1 MRKVYVLE
9 RDLLFALT
17 NQMKETAHY
26 LDLKTGDVIPVF
38 SFNRDEILARVR
50 ANPEQYVRLVP
61 QTRGQGIEMINRFIE
76 TVSRADLKA
85 KLKAAVKEGRIF
97 SRFRSVLETEP
108 EELRR
113 WQQFRVMV
121 LTESL
126 KQKLQKMNLELVLI
140 GDDAAGTT
148 CVPIPEDEPDEE

>member
-26 LDLKTGDVIPVF
+26 LDLETGDVIPVF

-50 ANPEQYVRLVP
+50 ANPEKYVRLVP
-61 QTRGQGIEMINRFIE
+61 QTRSQGIEMIHRFIE
-76 TVSRADLKA
+76 TVSRSDLKA
-85 KLKAAVKEGRIF
+85 KLRAAVKEGRVF
-97 SRFRSVLETEP
+97 SQFRSVLENEP

-121 LTESL
+121 LTEPL
-126 KQKLQKMNLELVLI
+126 KQKLQKRDLELILVP
-140 GDDAAGTT
+140 DDAAGTASVT
-148 CVPIPEDEPDEE
+148 IPEDEPDEG